1 MKKGVGSPVP
11 PNGARASTHN
21 YRLGRA
27 FSLGRNKQFT
37 YVYRRGKSFPSRR
50 MVLIYLRA
58 REMKVGFSVSA
69 KVGNSVT
76 RNKVRRRMREDFR
89 LLRPSLVPGKYIFIA
104 RSGAAEAP
112 YPAMATEMKSLLK
125 RAKLFKT
132 EGGDV

>member
-27 FSLGRNKQFT
+27 FSLGRNKQFN

-50 MVLIYLRA
+50 MVLIYLRG
-58 REMKVGFSVSA
+58 RELKVGFSVSA

-89 LLRPSLVPGKYIFIA
+89 MLRPELAPGKYIFIA
-104 RSGAAEAP
+104 RTSAADAP
-112 YPAMATEMKSLLK
+112 YPAMANEMKSLLK
-125 RAKLFKT
+125 RAELFRKQ
-132 EGGDV
+132 GGDA

>member
-11 PNGARASTHN
+11 PSGARASTHN

-27 FSLGRNKQFT
+27 FSLGRNKQFN

-50 MVLIYLRA
+50 MVLVYLRA
-58 REMKVGFSVSA
+58 RELKVGFSVSA

-76 RNKVRRRMREDFR
+76 RNRVRRRMKEDFR

-104 RSGAAEAP
+104 RTGAAEAP
-112 YPAMATEMKSLLK
+112 YPAMAAEMKSLLK
-125 RAKLFKT
+125 RAKLFMT

>member
-21 YRLGRA
+21 YRFGRA
-27 FSLGRNKQFT
+27 FSLGRNKQFN

-50 MVLIYLRA
+50 MVLVYLRA
-58 REMKVGFSVSA
+58 RELKVGFSVSA

-89 LLRPSLVPGKYIFIA
+89 MLRPDLVPGKYIFIA
-104 RSGAAEAP
+104 RTGAAEAP
-112 YPAMATEMKSLLK
+112 YPAMAQEMKSLLK
-125 RAKLFKT
+125 RAKLFRT
-132 EGGDV
+132 EGGDA